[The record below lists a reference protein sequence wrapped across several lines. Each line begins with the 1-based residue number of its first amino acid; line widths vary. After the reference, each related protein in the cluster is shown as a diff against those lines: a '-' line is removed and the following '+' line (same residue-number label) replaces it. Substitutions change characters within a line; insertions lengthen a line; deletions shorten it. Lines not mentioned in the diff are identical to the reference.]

1 MRYRFHSEFFTPK
14 SVRLLPRPLPTKWFL
29 AALVVTLFLGA
40 YFLTSSSIT
49 HAQQPDDWKIGPATR
64 IQLSSGSSKMKGE
77 PRTANWSSNQSLR
90 KSGISTAEAPNPNGG
105 FDEYVVLN
113 VEFTTAKARLAFRQR
128 GATVFTAIDRFADM
142 FVEGDRVWDAINK
155 RTEVVWTELIGVA
168 SAPPKPRPERATP
181 TRQMPERV
189 VRGGLNGLTGRGVA
203 IAIIDS
209 GIDFRNPDFVT
220 YDAQGRPTSRLLYLW
235 DTTSDTFDRSAEGSK
250 PPLIYP
256 NGTSIG
262 TLYTRAQLTAD
273 LRSTVKRI
281 PSTDLNGHGTACA
294 GIAAGNG
301 NNDRGAKGMKRTET
315 IGVAP
320 EADLIGIRI
329 GKGEDAPENSYLL
342 NAAVG
347 WLDKAVGMMPLVV
360 SYSLG
365 GHRGGH
371 DGQLIAERELSARF
385 PHRLRSRAIVA
396 VAGNEGTEDF
406 HSEVTFSGKNA
417 ATLVR
422 WQTPEDNN
430 LDLYLNS
437 SDDDMLIAP
446 AGKTQLEIA
455 GGWTNPFTHQF
466 VATVKVKAGS
476 GGLWIYDE
484 SGNKNTA
491 HIYMRDATFSSDVV
505 SYNTLVGTPGTA
517 DNVLTIGSY
526 DWNDSFDLSSGQYS
540 FHDTC
545 GYKKSLLIGSLSCYS
560 SPGYSRN
567 GKIKP
572 EIISP
577 GEWFTASYAKTTDG
591 SGVGTDWIVDHTGN
605 FVAMNGT
612 SAATPYTA
620 GIIALMFQ
628 KRPSLTFGE
637 IRRLLTTNAS
647 SSDLVTGPVPNPYW
661 GYGKLDLVAV
671 ERILRALSQ

>member
-1 MRYRFHSEFFTPK
+1 MRFRFQSEFLFPK
-14 SVRLLPRPLPTKWFL
+14 SVRLLLRHLLTKWLL
-29 AALVVTLFLGA
+29 AVLIITSFAGA
-40 YFLTSSSIT
+40 NFLTIST
-49 HAQQPDDWKIGPATR
+49 AKHAQQPDAWKMGPASRVQT
-64 IQLSSGSSKMKGE
+64 LSGLSKINGE
-77 PRTANWSSNQSLR
+77 PRTANWSSDQSLR
-90 KSGISTAEAPNPNGG
+90 RPGVSTAEAPNANGG
-105 FDEYVVLN
+105 FDQYVVLN
-113 VEFTTAKARLAFRQR
+113 VEFTTATARLAFRQR

-142 FVEGDRVWDAINK
+142 FVADDKVWEAINK
-155 RTEVVWTELIGVA
+155 RTDVVWTELIGVA
-168 SAPPKPRPERATP
+168 SAPPKPKPERATP
-181 TRQMPERV
+181 TRQVPERI

-220 YDAQGRPTSRLLYLW
+220 YDAQGRATSRLLYLW
-235 DTTSDTFDRSAEGSK
+235 DTTSDAFDRTGQGSK
-250 PPLIYP
+250 PPLTYP
-256 NGTSIG
+256 NGASIG

-301 NNDRGAKGMKRTET
+301 NNDRGANGMKRTET

-320 EADLIGIRI
+320 DADLIGIRI

-347 WLDKAVGMMPLVV
+347 WLDKAIGTMPLVI

-365 GHRGGH
+365 GHKGGH
-371 DGQLIAERELSARF
+371 DGQLIAERELNARF
-385 PHRLRSRAIVA
+385 PHRIRSRAIVA
-396 VAGNEGTEDF
+396 AAGNEATEEF
-406 HSEVTFSGKNA
+406 HSEVTFWGKNA

-422 WQTPEDNN
+422 WQTKEDNY
-430 LDLYLNS
+430 LDVYLNS
-437 SDDDMLIAP
+437 GDDDILLAP
-446 AGKTQLEIA
+446 AGKTQLEIV

-476 GGLWIYDE
+476 GGLWLYDD

-491 HIYMRDATFSSDVV
+491 HIYMQDAIFSSDVV

-517 DNVLTIGSY
+517 DNVLAIGSY
-526 DWNDSFDLSSGQYS
+526 DWNDSFDLSTGQFS
-540 FHDTC
+540 LHDAC
-545 GYKKSLLIGSLSCYS
+545 GFNKTLTIGSLSCYS
-560 SPGYSRN
+560 SPGYSRM

-572 EIISP
+572 EITAP

-591 SGVGTDWIVDHTGN
+591 SGVGTDWIVDRTGN

-628 KRPSLTFGE
+628 KRPGLTFGE

-647 SSDLVTGPVPNPYW
+647 SSDLITGPVPNPNW
-661 GYGKLDLVAV
+661 GYGKLDYQAAETIISRLK
-671 ERILRALSQ
+671 